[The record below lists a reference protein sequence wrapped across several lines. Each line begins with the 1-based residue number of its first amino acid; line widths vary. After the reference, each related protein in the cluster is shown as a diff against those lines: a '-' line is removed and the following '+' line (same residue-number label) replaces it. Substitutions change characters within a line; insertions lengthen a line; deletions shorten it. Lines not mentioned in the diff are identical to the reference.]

1 MNELAHTRLQNS
13 STILLIGDDCLDV
26 YQFGSVDRISPE
38 APVPVFKYGRQ
49 ESVGGMARNVKRNL
63 EELGCNVVY
72 MCGQT
77 SVKTRLIDQRS
88 KQHVL
93 RVDNDNRSQ
102 PLLFEDIPYN
112 LNSGNL
118 DAIVI
123 SDYDKGYVSYE
134 LIERL
139 IAEFKGPVFVDTK
152 KTDLKQLEGAYVKI
166 NELEY
171 SKLVTKCSGIIV
183 TLGEQGARYNDVT
196 VPAPKVEVSDV
207 CGAGDTFLSALAYRY
222 IVSKDIIDAMEFAV
236 KAGSVTVQ
244 HLGNYAPTLEEIL

>member
-1 MNELAHTRLQNS
+1 MTESVHIQQPKPL
-13 STILLIGDDCLDV
+13 TILLIGDDCLDV

-38 APVPVFKYGRQ
+38 APVPVFKYGRN
-49 ESVGGMARNVKRNL
+49 ETVGGMARNVKRNL
-63 EELGCNVVY
+63 EELGCIVTY

-102 PLLFEDIPYN
+102 PLLFEDIPFN
-112 LNSGNL
+112 LNSANL
-118 DAIVI
+118 DAIVV

-134 LIERL
+134 LIEKL
-139 IAEFKGPVFVDTK
+139 IANFKGPVFVDTK
-152 KTDLKQLEGAYVKI
+152 KTDLKRLEGAYIKI

-171 SKLVTKCSGIIV
+171 SKLITKCSGIIV
-183 TLGEQGARYNDVT
+183 TLGEKGARYNDVI

-207 CGAGDTFLSALAYRY
+207 CGAGDTFLSALTYRY
-222 IVSKDIIDAMEFAV
+222 CLSKDIIDAMEFAV
-236 KAGSVTVQ
+236 KASSITVQ
-244 HLGNYAPTLEEIL
+244 HLGNYAPALGELK